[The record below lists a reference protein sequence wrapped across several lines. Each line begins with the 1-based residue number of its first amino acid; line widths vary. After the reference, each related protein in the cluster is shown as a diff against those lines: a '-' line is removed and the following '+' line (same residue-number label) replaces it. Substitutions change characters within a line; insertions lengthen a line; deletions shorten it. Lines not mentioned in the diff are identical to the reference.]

1 MTVSDKLFDETSDS
15 TLFSKI
21 IYYKI
26 IALSRNFIVQGRPIS
41 LISLIRITEAFVN
54 FERWRISSIFG
65 KNRIKYLP
73 LFLNSRLITTIR
85 VNTLNIRLIFSAAN
99 RKIAV
104 AKM

>member
-21 IYYKI
+21 IYYMI
-26 IALSRNFIVQGRPIS
+26 IALSRNFIAQGRPIS

-65 KNRIKYLP
+65 KNRRKYLR
-73 LFLNSRLITTIR
+73 LFLNIVDLSPLFELI
-85 VNTLNIRLIFSAAN
+85 LLILG
-99 RKIAV
+99 
-104 AKM
+104 